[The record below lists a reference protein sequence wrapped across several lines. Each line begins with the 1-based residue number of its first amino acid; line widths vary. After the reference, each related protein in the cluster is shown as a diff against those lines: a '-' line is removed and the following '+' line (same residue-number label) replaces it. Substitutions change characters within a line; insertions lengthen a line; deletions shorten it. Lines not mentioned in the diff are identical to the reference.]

1 MKKKSISYI
10 IKAIFTYTLISE
22 GEGMDKRE
30 EFKQL
35 LFETKINSLCSKE
48 EAELKIKKLQEWI
61 IANIPDRLYHFRS
74 NTDYAI
80 DALEKDQIWGSTLW
94 EFNDP
99 YECIPFFDRERLKKS
114 IENEDAYEQL
124 IQLVRLLQHDVIP
137 KGFEEVFGEK
147 ISGQIIE
154 NVKNNLDEN
163 KIKENYELTKQQIE
177 SFIQRNFS
185 FIANQFFT
193 GILQAESQ
201 RHIVCLSECNDSTLM
216 WGHYANGHRGFCIEY
231 DFKSILKPCQMN
243 CSDIKACNNF
253 MLIPSIAPVVYDK
266 SRFDAT
272 SHLAAVIQADII
284 YESQADI
291 NVYHEDTLLISKCL
305 LTKSSD
311 WDYEKEWRLFS
322 PPSTPPIEPHKA
334 IYSLKPMAVY
344 IGSRSSVEQDQKLS
358 EICKKKNIPCY
369 KMVQNYYGDDFKVF
383 PMLYDDYTKGAS
395 TKINE
400 LV

>member
-1 MKKKSISYI
+1 M
-10 IKAIFTYTLISE
+10 
-22 GEGMDKRE
+22 GKRE

-272 SHLAAVIQADII
+272 SHLATLIQADII
-284 YESQADI
+284 YKSQADI
-291 NVYHEDTLLISKCL
+291 NVYYEDTLLTSKCL

-358 EICKKKNIPCY
+358 EICKKRIFLVIKWYRIIMEMILRCFQCY
-369 KMVQNYYGDDFKVF
+369 MMTILKEHLQKSMNWYRV
-383 PMLYDDYTKGAS
+383 L
-395 TKINE
+395 
-400 LV
+400 